1 LRVWQ
6 QVNKSLIMLYW
17 ETGRYVSLK
26 ATNKGWVQSV
36 VQELS
41 DYIGS
46 RDSSIKG
53 FFARNIW
60 RMKPLYETYK
70 DSEKLS
76 SLLTQLSWTNHLHIL
91 SKTKSFEE
99 KEFYLTLASKNRY
112 PEREFAR
119 LIDSGTFERTML
131 ANKNLSAAL
140 TDFPANTENVF
151 KDRYVF
157 EFLGFF
163 TNNPQENDLR
173 RALIQNLKKFL
184 LELGPDFSLIGEEYI
199 LQVVMKDFR
208 IDILMHHRGLNCL
221 VAIELKVTEFQPQ
234 HLGQMQ
240 FYLEVLDKEVKKSH
254 ESPSI
259 GILICKTKDEEVVR
273 YALGRNLSPT
283 ISAEY
288 ETKLVDK
295 ALLQRKLHDL
305 IISLS

>member
-1 LRVWQ
+1 
-6 QVNKSLIMLYW
+6 MLYW

-26 ATNKGWVQSV
+26 ATNEGWGQSV

-53 FFARNIW
+53 FSARNIW
-60 RMKPLYETYK
+60 RMKQLYETYK

-112 PEREFAR
+112 PEREFAH

-157 EFLGFF
+157 EFLGF

-184 LELGPDFSLIGEEYI
+184 LGLGPDFSLIGEEYI
-199 LQVVMKDFR
+199 LQVGMKDFR
-208 IDILMHHRGLNCL
+208 IDILMNHRGLNCL
-221 VAIELKVTEFQPQ
+221 VAIELKVTEFQLQ

-254 ESPSI
+254 ENPSI

-273 YALGRNLSPT
+273 YALGR
-283 ISAEY
+283 
-288 ETKLVDK
+288 
-295 ALLQRKLHDL
+295 
-305 IISLS
+305 SLRL